1 MSTTSMPV
9 SGSEKTWL
17 DRLMSLAA
25 EVHPGEALSALLL
38 AVNVFAWVLL
48 APGIA
53 REHRKLTAH
62 AMPLAA
68 KASTS

>member
-1 MSTTSMPV
+1 MSITSMPI

-25 EVHPGEALSALLL
+25 EIHPGEALTALLL
-38 AVNVFAWVLL
+38 AVNVFVWVLL
-48 APGIA
+48 AVGIT
-53 REHRKLTAH
+53 REHRKLSAH
-62 AMPLAA
+62 PMPLPA